1 MFLRSASFRRAA
13 LALAAVVLGAVGQ
26 AKADILIDDYSQ
38 PSPSSGY
45 AITPDANPT
54 IITTDLGGGTTRS
67 ITLTV
72 TNPAVPGTNAL
83 TGSVGDG
90 LFSASFNVFSSG
102 TVSIAYTFATAL
114 DFIPNVPAGGS
125 PGSLQFLG
133 AGDSGFAVDIPVTIT
148 IATATGNLTGTTT
161 LPLSST
167 FSPVDLPLDGLTGAG
182 DLAQVNGVTLDF
194 TAGQAADLIF
204 DSLNVT
210 TPDAPPPADVP
221 APPAALL
228 ALAALPVL
236 GLRRKWLAKK
246 AAA

>member
-1 MFLRSASFRRAA
+1 MTFLRNLSFRRAA
-13 LALAAVVLGAVGQ
+13 IAVAALVLGAAGQ
-26 AKADILIDDYSQ
+26 ARADILIDAYSQ
-38 PSPSSGY
+38 PTPAQGY
-45 AITPDANPT
+45 AIGPDANPT
-54 IITTDLGGGTTRS
+54 VITTDLGGGTTRS

-90 LFSASFNVFSSG
+90 LFAASFNVFSSG
-102 TVSIAYTFATAL
+102 TISIAYSFATAL
-114 DFIPNVPAGGS
+114 NFVPNVAAGGT

-133 AGDSGFAVDIPVTIT
+133 AGDSGFAAEIPVSIT
-148 IATATGNLTGTTT
+148 VSTATGNLTGLTN

-167 FSPVDLPLDGLTGAG
+167 FSPVDLPLAGLTGTG
-182 DLAQVNGVTLDF
+182 DLTQVNSVTLDF

-210 TPDAPPPADVP
+210 TPDAPPPSDVP
-221 APPAALL
+221 APPAVLL

-236 GLRRKWLAKK
+236 GLRRKLLAKK
-246 AAA
+246 A